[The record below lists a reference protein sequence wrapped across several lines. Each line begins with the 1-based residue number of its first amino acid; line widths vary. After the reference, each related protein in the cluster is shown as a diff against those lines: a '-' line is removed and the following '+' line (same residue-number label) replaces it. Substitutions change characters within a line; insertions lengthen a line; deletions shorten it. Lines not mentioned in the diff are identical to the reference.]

1 MTANILAKNRFLKS
15 HTLCNGEEYDDDNDD
30 DVNDNDDI
38 SDNDN
43 AGDDCDGDDYISA
56 DWAKQTIV
64 RKGPTTIKE
73 RRRLSRKTRCFNL
86 DDVAESLRTMSLALK
101 HCSQHLYQI

>member
-15 HTLCNGEEYDDDNDD
+15 HTLCNGEEYDD
-30 DVNDNDDI
+30 DNDDI

-64 RKGPTTIKE
+64 RKVRPQSE
-73 RRRLSRKTRCFNL
+73 RGGG
-86 DDVAESLRTMSLALK
+86 
-101 HCSQHLYQI
+101 

>member
-1 MTANILAKNRFLKS
+1 MTANILAKNCFFKS

-64 RKGPTTIKE
+64 RKVRPQSE
-73 RRRLSRKTRCFNL
+73 RGGGG
-86 DDVAESLRTMSLALK
+86 VAKPGVS
-101 HCSQHLYQI
+101 I

>member
-1 MTANILAKNRFLKS
+1 MMIMMMTLMITM
-15 HTLCNGEEYDDDNDD
+15 TLDNE
-30 DVNDNDDI
+30 
-38 SDNDN
+38 N
-43 AGDDCDGDDYISA
+43 AGDDCDGDDYISG

-86 DDVAESLRTMSLALK
+86 DDVAESLRTISFWP
-101 HCSQHLYQI
+101 